1 VFWSILVFTL
11 PVGVLVDRWSR
22 KKSIG
27 VMAIFWSLATLAC
40 AFTRNFQQLFTA
52 RTAIGIGE
60 AGYVPGGGA
69 MVSAMYPAEKR
80 SRMLGIWQ
88 SAIPLGS
95 AMGVLLGGV
104 IATQFGWRNALGIVA
119 IPGMLLAILFF
130 WVRDYKTPELT
141 RRIDTTAAAKV
152 RMSRWDMVR
161 ELFRSPSL
169 VMANLAFAGCAFATT
184 ALTSWLPT
192 YFQRFENMPIDRA
205 GTMSSVVMLLAII
218 GAPLGGFLTDQWFKK
233 KATARMLLPAISTA
247 VACVLLF
254 FSFFGLH
261 GTSQYIMLLLVG
273 VTVIMFAPGAVA
285 VTQDVVHPGLRATSI
300 GVCIVIQHLLGSAL
314 GPLVVGAASDAY
326 GLDKAMLM
334 LPGFLALAALLFFIG
349 SFFYVRDAAR
359 AEKVEL
365 VFETK

>member
-1 VFWSILVFTL
+1 
-11 PVGVLVDRWSR
+11 
-22 KKSIG
+22 
-27 VMAIFWSLATLAC
+27 
-40 AFTRNFQQLFTA
+40 
-52 RTAIGIGE
+52 
-60 AGYVPGGGA
+60 
-69 MVSAMYPAEKR
+69 
-80 SRMLGIWQ
+80 
-88 SAIPLGS
+88 
-95 AMGVLLGGV
+95 
-104 IATQFGWRNALGIVA
+104 
-119 IPGMLLAILFF
+119 
-130 WVRDYKTPELT
+130 
-141 RRIDTTAAAKV
+141 
-152 RMSRWDMVR
+152 
-161 ELFRSPSL
+161 
-169 VMANLAFAGCAFATT
+169 
-184 ALTSWLPT
+184 
-192 YFQRFENMPIDRA
+192 MPIDRA

-334 LPGFLALAALLFFIG
+334 LPGFLALAAVLFFIG
-349 SFFYVRDAAR
+349 SFFYVKDAAR